1 MKQLKRLT
9 RSGMKNQESNSEE
22 SNSSIN
28 YIGQEIIPS
37 SGNKKISLDDEEF
50 SDEDL
55 SLISDEGNNTI
66 KPRISSTKKEEEIK
80 DSQGTNFKRP
90 IYFKQEEEEVDDS
103 C

>member
-37 SGNKKISLDDEEF
+37 SGKKKISLDDEELF
-50 SDEDL
+50 DEDL

-80 DSQGTNFKRP
+80 DSQGANFKTT